1 MQKAM
6 AHPTATA
13 VDLHMYGRQL
23 FAQKKTDEAVAV
35 YLLNAKKHPDVW
47 PVNVGLARAYAAQG
61 KTKEA
66 IAAAKKALAQAPDD
80 NNRNNL
86 KSVIEKLEAGKPID

>member
-1 MQKAM
+1 
-6 AHPTATA
+6 
-13 VDLHMYGRQL
+13 
-23 FAQKKTDEAVAV
+23 
-35 YLLNAKKHPDVW
+35 
-47 PVNVGLARAYAAQG
+47 VNVGLARAYAAQG

-80 NNRNNL
+80 NSRNNL